1 MSLMIEAKIFL
12 CIDHE
17 LSKQIIFFR
26 LRSPGIS
33 WHDPVYQGAIIYG
46 LTALSAKP
54 TWQNITWGF
63 NNLCR
68 AVCHNIG
75 DELDQQ
81 SRHVSAG
88 FW

>member
-1 MSLMIEAKIFL
+1 MIEAKIFL
-12 CIDHE
+12 GIDHE
-17 LSKQIIFFR
+17 LSKQIIFLR

-33 WHDPVYQGAIIYG
+33 WHDLVYQGAIIHG
-46 LTALSAKP
+46 FTALSAKP

-68 AVCHNIG
+68 AVCHHIG

-81 SRHVSAG
+81 SRHVSTS

>member
-1 MSLMIEAKIFL
+1 MDNAEHQRRVLHSLEVAVAPDHAKTHIHGF
-12 CIDHE
+12 
-17 LSKQIIFFR
+17 
-26 LRSPGIS
+26 
-33 WHDPVYQGAIIYG
+33 
-46 LTALSAKP
+46 TALSAEP

-68 AVCHNIG
+68 AVCYHIG

-81 SRHVSAG
+81 SRHVSTS

>member
-1 MSLMIEAKIFL
+1 MIEAKLVLGIN
-12 CIDHE
+12 HE

-33 WHDPVYQGAIIYG
+33 WHDHIYRGAIIYDPTT
-46 LTALSAKP
+46 LPAKP
-54 TWQNITWGF
+54 TWQNITWVL

-68 AVCHNIG
+68 AVCHHNG

-81 SRHVSAG
+81 SRHVSAC